1 MGSAEVQSMRQN
13 SICTNPTHLNL
24 DLTWLSLLFNTVWTL
39 LGKVSCNFSL
49 ESMSCWNMKLLPLR
63 SFTDDIEYYGRS
75 KCDGSFNH
83 WWKCSPKQ
91 WQHLH
96 HVIQVAVDTHC
107 WISHLTASDILI
119 TISYLDSSPHQTWI
133 SSPVLVLLAYL
144 IPFSLFPFLKNGFWI
159 VPIPLRAFLE
169 KLHWIVDG
177 SAVGPCFSQSLLDFP
192 SCFLKTQLSNNVH
205 LP

>member
-1 MGSAEVQSMRQN
+1 MLKYETASTQILYRWYWILDQN
-13 SICTNPTHLNL
+13 VMVL
-24 DLTWLSLLFNTVWTL
+24 LTTGGNAV
-39 LGKVSCNFSL
+39 
-49 ESMSCWNMKLLPLR
+49 
-63 SFTDDIEYYGRS
+63 
-75 KCDGSFNH
+75 
-83 WWKCSPKQ
+83 PKQ

-96 HVIQVAVDTHC
+96 HAIQVAVDTHC